1 MSLYQVFSLISLNYN
16 VIFEFPT
23 LNNGQVQISRLIW
36 ILEQILQQIIYRYI
50 LHHGNK
56 NGENID

>member
-16 VIFEFPT
+16 VNFEFPT

-36 ILEQILQQIIYRYI
+36 ILEQIL
-50 LHHGNK
+50 
-56 NGENID
+56 